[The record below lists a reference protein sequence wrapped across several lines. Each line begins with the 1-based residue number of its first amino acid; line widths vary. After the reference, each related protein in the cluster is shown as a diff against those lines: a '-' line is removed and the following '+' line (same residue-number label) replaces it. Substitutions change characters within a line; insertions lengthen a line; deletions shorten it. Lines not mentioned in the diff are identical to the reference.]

1 MERVLSLLATAALTA
16 ALSTILTAALAAA
29 LTASARVFDV
39 ALPVPDQSAD
49 IQFIVDDAGAA
60 L

>member
-1 MERVLSLLATAALTA
+1 MHCLNDVD
-16 ALSTILTAALAAA
+16 I
-29 LTASARVFDV
+29 FDI

-60 L
+60 P